1 VQWGALSERTVL
13 KKSFKDMT
21 RANCGLLAFLWIQGM
36 NMTPMKK
43 TRFEQVPL
51 EIIRKVIEE
60 NARRQKTHPMKPAKG
75 TKKPDAKADLVE
87 TTASNGLSE
96 RR

>member
-1 VQWGALSERTVL
+1 VQWGALSERTLL
-13 KKSFKDMT
+13 KKSFKDLT

-36 NMTPMKK
+36 IMTPMKK

-51 EIIRKVIEE
+51 EMIRKIIEE
-60 NARRQKTHPMKPAKG
+60 NARRQKTNSSKPAKG
-75 TKKPDAKADLVE
+75 IKKPDAKSDLVE